1 MYGLQ
6 SSEYD
11 KDDKVHNDFKDFK
24 VSREKPAFNAGN
36 QHEDSIIKCI
46 CIVYVSYIY
55 RVCIVYVS

>member
-24 VSREKPAFNAGN
+24 VSREKPALMRGKMNIHTTFTKHVQLNWGYLKVNSA
-36 QHEDSIIKCI
+36 
-46 CIVYVSYIY
+46 
-55 RVCIVYVS
+55 RR

>member
-11 KDDKVHNDFKDFK
+11 KDDKVHKDFK
-24 VSREKPAFNAGN
+24 VSKEKPALNAGN

-55 RVCIVYVS
+55 RISIVYVS